1 MDPTTVPVITA
12 IEPQVR
18 AKDRVSV
25 FVDGAFALGLHIE
38 VAESLGLAE
47 GKRIDPAALEELAH
61 REELRRARD
70 AALRFLGVRARSR
83 TEVRRRL
90 ERGGFEAAIIEE
102 AMDSL
107 ASHGYLDDVEFSRQ
121 WVEARSEGRGL
132 GSRRLAAELRQKGIE
147 REVIGEALGQVD
159 PALEVEQATG
169 LAQKRQSQLKGE
181 EPRAAK
187 RKIAA
192 YLQRRGYSWEVC
204 SQALA
209 RVFRDD
215 DEPFPCS

>member
-1 MDPTTVPVITA
+1 MPEQSSIITA
-12 IEPQVR
+12 LEPQAR
-18 AKDRVSV
+18 QRDRVSV
-25 FVDGAFALGLHIE
+25 FLDGEFALGLHVE
-38 VAESLGLAE
+38 VAETLGLAE
-47 GKRIDPAALEELAH
+47 GQRIDPVALEEMTR
-61 REELRRARD
+61 REELRRARELG
-70 AALRFLGVRARSR
+70 LRFLGARARSR

-90 ERGGFEAAIIEE
+90 ERSGFEAAIIEE
-102 AMDSL
+102 AL
-107 ASHGYLDDVEFSRQ
+107 EALGSHGYLDDAEFSRQ

-132 GSRRLAAELRQKGIE
+132 GSRRLAAELRQKGVD

-159 PALEVEQATG
+159 SLLEIEQAVG
-169 LAQKRQSQLKGE
+169 LAEKRRLQLKSE

-204 SQALA
+204 EQALT

-215 DEPFPCS
+215 A